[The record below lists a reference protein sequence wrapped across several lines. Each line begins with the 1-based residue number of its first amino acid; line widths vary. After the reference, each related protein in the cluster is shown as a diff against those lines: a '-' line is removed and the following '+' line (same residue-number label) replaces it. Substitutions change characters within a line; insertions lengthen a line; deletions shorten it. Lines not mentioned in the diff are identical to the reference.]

1 MALYRIVKILSPATP
16 FPFRTEQK
24 VFFVWRSL
32 GGMYSTLF
40 DAQQAIRDHSL
51 KAANPFKAKVVE
63 EYYQ

>member
-1 MALYRIVKILSPATP
+1 
-16 FPFRTEQK
+16 
-24 VFFVWRSL
+24 
-32 GGMYSTLF
+32 MYSTLF